1 MSNIEQSVAEHVN
14 QAYPQGR
21 GREPSYRDPVPG
33 LLVRAQGV
41 LEEVTKLEEQL
52 QSLLSRVRGSNV
64 SHLND
69 PAKEPAPAGLPGI
82 HDQLERRL
90 KNSAKLLQDLSDMF

>member
-1 MSNIEQSVAEHVN
+1 MSNIEQGMAEHIGK
-14 QAYPQGR
+14 AYPPAHG
-21 GREPSYRDPVPG
+21 PRDAVPG

-41 LEEVTKLEEQL
+41 LEGVTKLEEQL

>member
-1 MSNIEQSVAEHVN
+1 MSNIEQSVAEHVS
-14 QAYPQGR
+14 QTYPPAR
-21 GREPSYRDPVPG
+21 GHRDAVPG

-82 HDQLERRL
+82 YDQLERRQ